1 MKRRK
6 EKSAALGLIVL
17 FLLVGTA
24 VAIFIATLFGQD
36 DNFIIIIGVSVVLL
50 LVAVGVFLIVRT
62 SCIWGAYQTLLEE
75 GDYSRADKKVD
86 RSVAPI
92 YWLSVVVIY
101 LAISFLTFKWHM
113 TWIIWPVA
121 GVLYGLIAEIF
132 KRKK

>member
-1 MKRRK
+1 MHLQPPVAKVQT
-6 EKSAALGLIVL
+6 EHYAAHSGEH
-17 FLLVGTA
+17 
-24 VAIFIATLFGQD
+24 
-36 DNFIIIIGVSVVLL
+36 
-50 LVAVGVFLIVRT
+50 
-62 SCIWGAYQTLLEE
+62 GAYQTLLEE

-113 TWIIWPVA
+113 TWIIWPVV

-132 KRKK
+132 KRKNNKSRFPRKQISTAVHYCGIFQKQ